1 MNFTYFI
8 PVYLILIVSLMQTR
22 TRRQQAVIAQT
33 VRRKKKTGKEQTR
46 AMLELAKRLIGKK
59 CVIYTLNFETSGI
72 IREVVDGGILL
83 EKKTTTEVINPD
95 YIMRIRTVAEK

>member
-1 MNFTYFI
+1 
-8 PVYLILIVSLMQTR
+8 
-22 TRRQQAVIAQT
+22 
-33 VRRKKKTGKEQTR
+33 
-46 AMLELAKRLIGKK
+46 MLELAKRLIGKK

>member
-8 PVYLILIVSLMQTR
+8 PVYLILFVTLMQTR
-22 TRRQQAVIAQT
+22 TRRQQAIIQQT
-33 VRRKKKTGKEQTR
+33 VRRKKKTGKER
-46 AMLELAKRLIGKK
+46 PLAMLELAKRLIGKK

>member
-8 PVYLILIVSLMQTR
+8 PIYLLLFVTLMQQR
-22 TRRQQAVIAQT
+22 TRRQQEMMKQIATQ
-33 VRRKKKTGKEQTR
+33 KKKAGKEQGY

-59 CVIYTLNFETSGI
+59 CVIYTLNFETSGT

-83 EKKTTTEVINPD
+83 EKKTSTEAINPD
-95 YIMRIRTVAEK
+95 YIMRIRVVAEK